1 MAYRET
7 VRNPELA
14 RFKVR
19 LSVPFPSPYG
29 APMVDVLVLVLVLA
43 LTVVDAPSAVLDVS
57 STLVSI
63 DGLLNVAEALSMLP
77 ELVDVS

>member
-1 MAYRET
+1 
-7 VRNPELA
+7 
-14 RFKVR
+14 
-19 LSVPFPSPYG
+19 
-29 APMVDVLVLVLVLA
+29 MVDVLVLVLVLA